1 MSDNEN
7 SLARKRTFCDL
18 LAGSRVL
25 GHSWRTRFDT
35 IGSRGYGP
43 APFRRMGL
51 VTKDREPCRST
62 GSDRQTGK
70 AGIVVGN
77 SPSIL
82 VVDGLSETTAV
93 LKAVFEPRGHAVNR
107 VRQSELPSGSASR
120 PRVLVWH
127 ANDSEDSQAAI
138 RFDGVPRIVIGRGAV
153 PIGDSRRFSQ
163 PFEYGELLQAIE
175 SLLAAPAA

>member
-1 MSDNEN
+1 M
-7 SLARKRTFCDL
+7 
-18 LAGSRVL
+18 
-25 GHSWRTRFDT
+25 

-43 APFRRMGL
+43 APFCRMGL
-51 VTKDREPCRST
+51 VTKDRESRRST

-107 VRQSELPSGSASR
+107 VRQSELPSGPASR

-127 ANDSEDSQAAI
+127 ANDAEDSQAAI
-138 RFDGVPRIVIGRGAV
+138 RFDGIPRIVIGRGGGAM
-153 PIGDSRRFSQ
+153 PSGDSRRFSQ

-175 SLLAAPAA
+175 SLLAAEAAA

>member
-1 MSDNEN
+1 M
-7 SLARKRTFCDL
+7 
-18 LAGSRVL
+18 
-25 GHSWRTRFDT
+25 
-35 IGSRGYGP
+35 
-43 APFRRMGL
+43 
-51 VTKDREPCRST
+51 
-62 GSDRQTGK
+62 
-70 AGIVVGN
+70 
-77 SPSIL
+77 
-82 VVDGLSETTAV
+82 
-93 LKAVFEPRGHAVNR
+93 KAVFEPRGHAVNR

>member
-1 MSDNEN
+1 
-7 SLARKRTFCDL
+7 
-18 LAGSRVL
+18 
-25 GHSWRTRFDT
+25 
-35 IGSRGYGP
+35 
-43 APFRRMGL
+43 MGL
-51 VTKDREPCRST
+51 VTKECEPRRST

-70 AGIVVGN
+70 VGIVVGN

-107 VRQSELPSGSASR
+107 VRQSEMPSGSASP

-127 ANDSEDSQAAI
+127 ANDAEDSPAAN
-138 RFDGVPRIVIGRGAV
+138 RFEGVPRIVIGRGAM
-153 PIGDSRRFSQ
+153 PCGDSRRFSQ

-175 SLLAAPAA
+175 SLLAIEAAA

>member
-1 MSDNEN
+1 
-7 SLARKRTFCDL
+7 
-18 LAGSRVL
+18 
-25 GHSWRTRFDT
+25 
-35 IGSRGYGP
+35 
-43 APFRRMGL
+43 MGL

-107 VRQSELPSGSASR
+107 IRQSQLPSKSCS
-120 PRVLVWH
+120 PEPSVVVWH
-127 ANDSEDSQAAI
+127 ANEADDSQAAN
-138 RFDGVPRIVIGRGAV
+138 RFEGVPRIVIGRASGAMST
-153 PIGDSRRFSQ
+153 GGSRRISQ

-175 SLLAAPAA
+175 SLLSAESVA